1 MFKAEIGS
9 AVFVFAVALG
19 WQLWVDLQ
27 KGSLYWGMI
36 PLAAVT
42 VAAAVFSARI
52 FWKIV
57 RS

>member
-1 MFKAEIGS
+1 MFKAEMGG
-9 AVFVFAVALG
+9 VFLIAAGMFG

-36 PLAAVT
+36 PLAVIA
-42 VAAAVFSARI
+42 VAAAVLSVRI